1 MDPLAVFGRC
11 SEVCLRFM
19 ACFRHAGRLIGPKGP
34 NPGYLGV
41 LGGCNAEVG
50 QFELTTTA

>member
-19 ACFRHAGRLIGPKGP
+19 ACFRHAGRLIGP